1 METLKMLDVNVNDGW
16 QLIGKTETDVKQ
28 KRVQMWARKLKNG
41 TVVYNIY
48 IGLETEFY
56 KAFEKSNLLKTT
68 NCIVSKERRLDCTK
82 ESFEELMKAYS
93 TATKKTA
100 TAKKTATKKATTKK
114 TTKTA

>member
-1 METLKMLDVNVNDGW
+1 MEKLIKLDVNVNEAW
-16 QLIGKTETDVKQ
+16 QLVEKTETDIKN
-28 KRVQMWARKLKNG
+28 KRVQIWARKLKNG
-41 TVVYNIY
+41 TVMYNIY

-68 NCIVSKERRLDCTK
+68 NCIASKERRLDCTK

-100 TAKKTATKKATTKK
+100 QKK
-114 TTKTA
+114 TTKTATKKTATKTA

>member
-1 METLKMLDVNVNDGW
+1 METLKMLDVNVNDAW
-16 QLIGKTETDVKQ
+16 QLIGKTETDVKS
-28 KRVQMWARKLKNG
+28 KRVQLWARKLKNG

-82 ESFEELMKAYS
+82 ESFEELMNAYS
-93 TATKKTA
+93 TAT
-100 TAKKTATKKATTKK
+100 KKTATKKATTKK